1 MLSELLKASVL
12 LLWGGLLLTPR
23 GGSHPRGISA
33 AQIGDGGGSYPKE
46 QTPTSVVLVVFAR
59 F

>member
-33 AQIGDGGGSYPKE
+33 AQIGDGGGKLP
-46 QTPTSVVLVVFAR
+46 
-59 F
+59 